1 MREPMANTELPSHGD
16 PASPAGGRPVI
27 AFFDVDNT
35 LLRGASIWHV
45 AIGAWRRGMLSPR
58 DIWRFFWQQRHFI
71 KVGENMGHL
80 SDIKEKALLLIAGK
94 TQAEIRSLSE
104 DIFDRRISR
113 RLWPET
119 VALTKE
125 HLAMGHQVWIVSAT
139 ASEVADVFAHR
150 LGLTGALGTRF
161 ESKDG
166 IYTGVLEGP
175 VMHAQDKADAS
186 IALATGM
193 GVDPAEC
200 WAYSDS
206 SNDIPL
212 LTFVGNPVVVNPDH
226 ALHAHAT
233 KHDWPVMRLNP
244 SSIKEARKR
253 VRREARRAR

>member
-1 MREPMANTELPSHGD
+1 MATIEPPSDSTVD
-16 PASPAGGRPVI
+16 PAAVNTPVI

-58 DIWRFFWQQRHFI
+58 DIWRFFWQQRTFI

-80 SDIKEKALLLIAGK
+80 SDIKEKALRLIEGK

-104 DIFDRRISR
+104 DIFDRRIKQ

-125 HLAMGHQVWIVSAT
+125 HLAQGHQVWIVSAT

-161 ESKDG
+161 ESRDG
-166 IYTGVLEGP
+166 VYTGALEGP

-186 IALATGM
+186 IALASKLKA
-193 GVDPAEC
+193 DPAEC

-212 LTFVGNPVVVNPDH
+212 LTFVGHPVVVNPDH
-226 ALHAHAT
+226 GLHAHAT

-253 VRREARRAR
+253 VRRESRRAR

>member
-1 MREPMANTELPSHGD
+1 MANTDVPLDRDAAAPSGN
-16 PASPAGGRPVI
+16 RPVI

-71 KVGENMGHL
+71 KVGENLGHL
-80 SDIKEKALLLIAGK
+80 SDIKEKALLLIEGK

-104 DIFDRRISR
+104 EIFDKRISQ

-125 HLAMGHQVWIVSAT
+125 HLALGHQVWIVSAT

-161 ESKDG
+161 ESRDG
-166 IYTGVLEGP
+166 VYTGAMEGP

-186 IALATGM
+186 IALTDRLNA
-193 GVDPAEC
+193 DPTEC

-212 LTFVGNPVVVNPDH
+212 LTFVGHPVVVNPDH

-233 KHDWPVMRLNP
+233 KHSWPVMRLNP
-244 SSIKEARKR
+244 ASIKEARRR
-253 VRREARRAR
+253 VRREARRSR

>member
-1 MREPMANTELPSHGD
+1 MANTEPPPESD
-16 PASPAGGRPVI
+16 VASLSEGRPVI

-58 DIWRFFWQQRHFI
+58 DIWRFFWQQRNFI
-71 KVGENMGHL
+71 KVGENLGHL
-80 SDIKEKALLLIAGK
+80 SDIKEKALRLIEGK
-94 TQAEIRSLSE
+94 TQEEIRSLSE
-104 DIFDRRISR
+104 EIFDRRIQQ

-119 VALTKE
+119 VALTQE

-161 ESKDG
+161 ESRDG
-166 IYTGVLEGP
+166 VYTGALEGP

-186 IALATGM
+186 IALASRLKAEA
-193 GVDPAEC
+193 AEC

-212 LTFVGNPVVVNPDH
+212 LTFVGHPVVVNPDH
-226 ALHAHAT
+226 GLHAHAT

-244 SSIKEARKR
+244 SSIREARKR